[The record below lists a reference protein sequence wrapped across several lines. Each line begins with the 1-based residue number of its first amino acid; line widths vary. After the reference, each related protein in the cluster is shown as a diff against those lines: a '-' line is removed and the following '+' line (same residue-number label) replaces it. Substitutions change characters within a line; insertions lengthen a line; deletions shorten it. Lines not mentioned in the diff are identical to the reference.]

1 MSEEGSVEEKDGV
14 KRGGGGVLR
23 ERFGDRC
30 DGEAGAG

>member
-1 MSEEGSVEEKDGV
+1 MSEEGSVEDKDGV
-14 KRGGGGVLR
+14 NRGGGGVLR